1 MPFDY
6 EEYQRKCDS
15 LTTDQLQAEY
25 ENYTRQLAGGAT
37 STATSVL
44 FSPFT
49 AGISLVGIGLSA
61 PRVHNARKKREII
74 EAGLQARGETHRT
87 RKRDVLAPVAVAG
100 TLSGLT
106 LGLAGP
112 GADMIAG
119 QVVGH
124 GMEYAASHVAL
135 DATGAIVEHKHD
147 KRTHQKAHQKLQT
160 QYQYY
165 QPPESIQSQVS
176 LNQPGLTES
185 PKPLVSPVL
194 TPDPPPA
201 YQLQP
206 HEQKYGVVS
215 PSSPQ
220 HSSIP
225 CQPASHLESIVQ
237 VTTEPQSSMHQQGT
251 YNLAQQPHTGLSPVS
266 MPSELESP
274 SVGTYLSK
282 SQYSPTQSQFTP
294 ISDIQLP
301 STSDKLG
308 PKSDGPLHVSNCLRT
323 RYRACDGNSGGNFYS
338 TSTYHGT
345 RDCFPQSED
354 FRDGN

>member
-6 EEYQRKCDS
+6 KEYQRKCDS
-15 LTTDQLQAEY
+15 LTAEQLQAEY

-44 FSPFT
+44 LSPFT
-49 AGISLVGIGLSA
+49 AGVSLVGIGLSA

-119 QVVGH
+119 QAVGH

-135 DATGAIVEHKHD
+135 DASGALVEHKHD

-160 QYQYY
+160 GYQYQAY
-165 QPPESIQSQVS
+165 QPPGFVQSQVS
-176 LNQPGLTES
+176 LNQTELIMKPPAS
-185 PKPLVSPVL
+185 PAH
-194 TPDPPPA
+194 PDPPPA

-206 HEQKYGVVS
+206 QDQKYATVDPMSPQQVPIIYSPAFHLQSAAPVAAKPQSHMNQPATYILAEQTSTSS
-215 PSSPQ
+215 PSVP
-220 HSSIP
+220 
-225 CQPASHLESIVQ
+225 
-237 VTTEPQSSMHQQGT
+237 
-251 YNLAQQPHTGLSPVS
+251 
-266 MPSELESP
+266 MPSDLESP
-274 SVGTYLSK
+274 SVGIHLPN
-282 SQYSPTQSQFTP
+282 SQYSAAHVQYAPG
-294 ISDIQLP
+294 SDVHVV
-301 STSDKLG
+301 STSHKLDQN
-308 PKSDGPLHVSNCLRT
+308 PDGPLHMSVNIFSALRLF
-323 RYRACDGNSGGNFYS
+323 ANNSLAELCMS
-338 TSTYHGT
+338 
-345 RDCFPQSED
+345 
-354 FRDGN
+354 